1 MFPKHHT
8 FRHIHKVSLENHLQ
22 NHRTPDSG
30 SEGWGFESL
39 PVYHSKNAASEK
51 MQRFFFDF
59 LAFYALHTGKS
70 VSFRKFLS
78 GGRH

>member
-1 MFPKHHT
+1 MQKEWCSEMFPKHHT

-59 LAFYALHTGKS
+59 LCPAHREKRQFS
-70 VSFRKFLS
+70 
-78 GGRH
+78 